1 MIAENGVYAE
11 RPLQSGQH
19 RRPFIGR
26 YEARH
31 MTMSGDIVT
40 KQNDDIRVE
49 RIGVRDDLFDMR
61 ERHPGIAGMNV
72 GDGRDLER
80 ETGRQSRR
88 VDIVTRHAKRY
99 DRLGKSICRA
109 RRTEGAEP
117 GAKLKKLA
125 A

>member
-1 MIAENGVYAE
+1 
-11 RPLQSGQH
+11 
-19 RRPFIGR
+19 
-26 YEARH
+26 
-31 MTMSGDIVT
+31 
-40 KQNDDIRVE
+40 
-49 RIGVRDDLFDMR
+49 
-61 ERHPGIAGMNV
+61 MNV

-88 VDIVTRHAKRY
+88 VDIVTRHAKPY
-99 DRLGKSICRA
+99 DRLGKAVCRA